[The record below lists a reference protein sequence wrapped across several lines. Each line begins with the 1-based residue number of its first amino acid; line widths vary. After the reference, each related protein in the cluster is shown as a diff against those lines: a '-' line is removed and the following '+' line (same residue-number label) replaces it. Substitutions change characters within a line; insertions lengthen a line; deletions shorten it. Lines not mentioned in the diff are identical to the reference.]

1 MTLFHNFHK
10 AINATLKGTHVQ
22 HAPQPDTF
30 NDSGDDDFNTIP
42 MGLIVFMFIVV
53 ILLACFLLYV
63 VFLSFKYALMCN
75 YNNKDQMYI
84 ELVVLFFGFLLFP
97 IINIFYVLIKPGD
110 CVTDPSRPRL

>member
-22 HAPQPDTF
+22 HAPESF
-30 NDSGDDDFNTIP
+30 KDSGDDDFNTIP